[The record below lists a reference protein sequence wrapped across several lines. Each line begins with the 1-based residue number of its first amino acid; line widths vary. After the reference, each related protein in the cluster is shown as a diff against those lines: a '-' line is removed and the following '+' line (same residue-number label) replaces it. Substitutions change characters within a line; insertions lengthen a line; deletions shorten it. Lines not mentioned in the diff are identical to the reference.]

1 MKVTSPPLPARF
13 ELPDLALLGALLI
26 VTVIGSSQMSLMV
39 IDGAGSITA
48 AWLGNAWALFYDQV
62 TGRVVSTLIAF
73 GPAWALRGLI
83 ELPAGAFVV
92 AAHVLYFAVPLGF
105 WLVLR
110 AVEPQPIFSRL
121 YLAVSLVLIFFTSE
135 LVPGMGLWMI
145 WLAVLDHPRR
155 SWPAKVIA
163 SIVIAPLLV
172 LTHPAVAITSVVFA
186 IGGFVLGLLGRPF
199 PRHLAIAAAAMGV
212 LVTVGYFATSAL
224 WPATNPTLA
233 GALQGGQYNYVDPLW
248 ILGTFG
254 FFPMLAVFWLLLLAP
269 GLDGTAA
276 RWRLS
281 KRALVILAVIGLWF
295 ALNGTNILTWIFARS
310 TAPVALAAALCL
322 ALASPPATWLQA
334 ARQPLLIFAAIMAT
348 AAVSY
353 GVDLFLFGR
362 AADARLAPL
371 MAADGPAPNVAPM
384 GPPSPPPAQQPL
396 QVVFKWLAAPDYVR
410 DIINPY
416 YGSERMTFA
425 FYSFFRSDRRA
436 VLFKPLDK
444 KREWVPFMCTA
455 TDEALKRPH
464 DAIDIRMLRF
474 IREQYCV

>member
-1 MKVTSPPLPARF
+1 MKVTSPPPRF
-13 ELPDLALLGALLI
+13 DLSDLALLGALLI

-62 TGRVVSTLIAF
+62 TGRAVSTLLAF
-73 GPAWALRGLI
+73 GPAWALSGLVD
-83 ELPAGAFVV
+83 LPAAVFVV
-92 AAHVLYFAVPLGF
+92 AAHVLNFAVPLVF
-105 WLVLR
+105 WLILR
-110 AVEPQPIFSRL
+110 AVEPQRIFSRL
-121 YLAVSLVLIFFTSE
+121 YLAVSLVLIFFSSE
-135 LVPGMGLWMI
+135 MIPGMGFWMI
-145 WLAVLDHPRR
+145 WLAVLDHPHR
-155 SWPAKVIA
+155 SRQAKVIA
-163 SIVIAPLLV
+163 TIVIAPLLV
-172 LTHPAVAITSVVFA
+172 FTHPAMAITCVVFA
-186 IGGFVLGLLGRPF
+186 IGGFGLSLLGRPF
-199 PRHLAIAAAAMGV
+199 PRHLAIASAAMGV
-212 LVTVGYFATSAL
+212 LVTAAYFATGAL

-233 GALQGGQYNYVDPLW
+233 SQLHGGQYNYVNPTWMLA
-248 ILGTFG
+248 TFG
-254 FFPMLAVFWLLLLAP
+254 FFPVLAVFWLLLVAP

-281 KRALVILAVIGLWF
+281 RRALVILAVIGLWF

-310 TAPVALAAALCL
+310 TAPVALAVALCL
-322 ALASPPATWLQA
+322 ALASPAATWLQA
-334 ARQPLLIFAAIMAT
+334 ARRPLVIFAAIMAT

-353 GVDLFLFGR
+353 GIDLFLFGR
-362 AADARLAPL
+362 TSDARLAPL
-371 MAADGPAPNVAPM
+371 IAADGPAPTIVPM
-384 GPPSPPPAQQPL
+384 GPPSSSPPFQRPI
-396 QVVFKWLAAPDYVR
+396 QVFFKWSAAPDYVR

-455 TDEALKRPH
+455 TDDALKRPH

-474 IREQYCV
+474 IREHYCV